1 MKYSKIDYENLN
13 AKQKEAY
20 NFQKV
25 SAVLSEF
32 GFITVPMANDWNGA
46 DFLAI
51 HNEGDVLKVQLK
63 GRMTFD
69 KKYLNKDLHICF
81 REGNDWYLYPH
92 DKLFELVKSE
102 STIAESQSWLKD
114 GSYHYPK
121 LSEKHK
127 SFLKDYKLVEAME
140 SAA

>member
-1 MKYSKIDYENLN
+1 MKYSRIIYENLN

-20 NFQKV
+20 NFQKI
-25 SAVLSEF
+25 SAVLSDY
-32 GFITVPMANDWNGA
+32 GFITVLLANDWNGA

-69 KKYLNKDLHICF
+69 RKYLGKDLHICF
-81 REGNDWYLYPH
+81 RDGHDWYIYPH
-92 DKLFELVKSE
+92 DKVFELVKSE
-102 STIAESQSWLKD
+102 STMAESQSWLKV

-121 LSEKHK
+121 LSEKQK
-127 SFLKDYKLVEAME
+127 YLLKPYILNSILE

>member
-1 MKYSKIDYENLN
+1 MKYSKINYENLN

-25 SAVLSEF
+25 SAVLGDF
-32 GFITVPMANDWNGA
+32 GFITVPLANDWNGA

-51 HNEGDVLKVQLK
+51 HSEGEVLKVQLK

-69 KKYLNKDLHICF
+69 KKYLGKDLYICF
-81 REGNDWYLYPH
+81 RDGQDWFVYPH

-102 STIAESQSWLKD
+102 STMAESQSWVKE

-121 LSEKHK
+121 LSEK
-127 SFLKDYKLVEAME
+127 LKLLLKPYLLTPGIE